1 MYMFITEF
9 WAVNHI
15 AVIFVSGTHSVLYSF
30 SDVGGCW
37 LMSKFKKRHFRAAQT
52 VNINKK

>member
-1 MYMFITEF
+1 MFITEF